1 MMGQKHHQEK
11 TLIGYVQHI
20 FPSCSKQCLSHEK
33 AIPRWLRLCWKTDSH
48 LLVMFA
54 GRRLLSFQSNTGSP
68 KSVISQVRSKSGNGP
83 LTFSDFKQR
92 GYKQHSPEDV
102 LNPAWRKNTS
112 TKGVTQTKFKEGP
125 SLIPEESWACNQNIA
140 NSGPLYNSFSNFN
153 PVRYQLCVS

>member
-1 MMGQKHHQEK
+1 
-11 TLIGYVQHI
+11 
-20 FPSCSKQCLSHEK
+20 
-33 AIPRWLRLCWKTDSH
+33 
-48 LLVMFA
+48 MFA
-54 GRRLLSFQSNTGSP
+54 GRWLLSFQSNTGSP

-102 LNPAWRKNTS
+102 LNPAWRKNTL

-153 PVRYQLCVS
+153 PVRYQLCVSWNQQDVLLYSGYKGRKHETGGRDSGMSETHVHVRVLL